1 MALTTKFNDTKYEK
15 QSVKCV
21 RFFILK
27 GCEWGGWVEG
37 SCEKT
42 SCDEDE
48 GNQKRSRQKFKDCKG
63 GLRPEEIT
71 DPNADCTEC
80 NISEEECVYNATCVT
95 GE

>member
-1 MALTTKFNDTKYEK
+1 MCPFL
-15 QSVKCV
+15 
-21 RFFILK
+21 FILK

-42 SCDEDE
+42 SCDEDD

-80 NISEEECVYNATCVT
+80 NIDEEECIYNATCVT